1 MLLAGDIGGTKTI
14 LSLQEATDQ
23 LTEQIMQKSY
33 VSADYPD
40 LHTLVEKFLQET
52 GQILNQ
58 EISIDKA
65 CFAVAGPVQN
75 NQSTIT
81 NLNWTDINGDH
92 LQNLLNIPQVAII
105 NDFAGVGYGVLG
117 LSLTNPADIIA
128 LTPHV
133 LPQPQGNI
141 AILGA
146 GTGLGQAFLVW
157 NGTQYEV
164 KSTEGGHS
172 DFAVSDDLSY
182 EFMKYLQKKYGKPVV
197 DVERVVSGPG
207 IEDLYAFL
215 SEKADPT
222 KVIDPP
228 LSAGKIAELAN
239 NHTDA
244 KASPTEGIAQ
254 QTMEMFVKY
263 YGAEASNLAFK
274 ILPYGGI
281 YIAGG
286 IAPKNLTWLTNDQSF
301 IKAFKNKDRVV
312 QELDKMPIYVVTN
325 DQVGLIGAMLYAINL

>member
-14 LSLQEATDQ
+14 LALQESTTQ
-23 LTEQIMQKSY
+23 LTEPIIQKSY
-33 VSADYPD
+33 ASADFSD
-40 LHTLVEKFLQET
+40 LHTLVEKFLEEA

-58 EISIDKA
+58 EISINKA

-81 NLNWTDINGDH
+81 NLSWTDINGDH
-92 LQNLLNIPQVAII
+92 LQNILNISQVAII

-117 LSLTNPADIIA
+117 LNVTNPADIIS
-128 LTPHV
+128 LTPDI

-146 GTGLGQAFLVW
+146 GTGLGEAFLIW

-182 EFMKYLQKKYGKPVV
+182 EFMKYLQKKYSKPIM

-215 SEKADPT
+215 SEKAG
-222 KVIDPP
+222 KVIDEP
-228 LSAGKIAELAN
+228 LSAGKIAELASS
-239 NHTDA
+239 DA
-244 KASPTEGIAQ
+244 IAQ
-254 QTMEMFVKY
+254 QTMELFVKY

-274 ILPYGGI
+274 TLPYGGI

-301 IKAFKNKDRVV
+301 IKAFKNKDRVL
-312 QELDKMPIYVVTN
+312 QELDKMPIYVVMN
-325 DQVGLIGAMLYAINL
+325 EQVGLIGAMLYAMNLF

>member
-14 LSLQEATDQ
+14 LSIQEATDQ
-23 LTEQIMQKSY
+23 LTEPIMQKSY
-33 VSADYPD
+33 ASADYPD

-52 GQILNQ
+52 EQILHQ
-58 EISIDKA
+58 TISIDKA

-92 LQNLLNIPQVAII
+92 LQDILNIPKVAII

-207 IEDLYAFL
+207 IEDLYTFL
-215 SEKADPT
+215 SEKVDPDR
-222 KVIDPP
+222 VIDPP
-228 LSAGKIAELAN
+228 LSAGKIAELAS
-239 NHTDA
+239 HHSDA
-244 KASPTEGIAQ
+244 IAQ

-312 QELDKMPIYVVTN
+312 QELDKMPIYVVIN